1 MKTDHAASFP
11 WSGTLLL
18 ACLGVGPLGGCA
30 APRPQLDRAL
40 LSQRLPAA
48 ASVPNA
54 EPYRV
59 GCPDVL
65 AVAIE
70 EDGTSQGRLLP
81 IGPDG
86 RIELEN
92 AGRLR
97 VEGQTTD
104 EVAQTIAWRLGASAR
119 RVQVQVADYQSQKVY
134 ICGESVGLQRA
145 AAYRGP
151 ETVLELLQR
160 VGGIGAGADPNEV
173 YVIRARVADGGRPEV
188 FTVNL
193 HDIVLKQDA
202 RTNLTL
208 APSDQVCIGE
218 NRQATFGKSVPPL
231 LRPFYDR
238 FCGIFGTVAARRG
251 K

>member
-1 MKTDHAASFP
+1 MKTGQFASPPWYGASF
-11 WSGTLLL
+11 
-18 ACLGVGPLGGCA
+18 AICLGAAALSGCA

-40 LSQRLPAA
+40 LAQRLPAA
-48 ASVPNA
+48 NTANA

-119 RVQVQVADYQSQKVY
+119 RVRVQVAEYQSQKVF

-145 AAYRGP
+145 ADYRGP

-160 VGGIGAGADPNEV
+160 VGGIGSGADPNEV
-173 YVIRARVADGGRPEV
+173 HVIRPRVADGGRPEV

-193 HDIVLKQDA
+193 HDIVLKQDT

-208 APSDQVCIGE
+208 APFDQVCIGE
-218 NRQATFGKSVPPL
+218 SRQSTFGKSVPPCL
-231 LRPFYDR
+231 KPFYDG
-238 FCGIFGTVAARRG
+238 FCGIFRAAATRRG
-251 K
+251 Q

>member
-1 MKTDHAASFP
+1 MKTGQFASPPWYGASF
-11 WSGTLLL
+11 
-18 ACLGVGPLGGCA
+18 AICLCTAALSGCA

-40 LSQRLPAA
+40 LAQRLPATTSV
-48 ASVPNA
+48 ASA

-70 EDGTSQGRLLP
+70 EEGTSQGRWLP

-104 EVAQTIAWRLGASAR
+104 EVAQTIAWRLGASAER
-119 RVQVQVADYQSQKVY
+119 VRVQVSDYQSQKVY
-134 ICGESVGLQRA
+134 ICGESVGLQRTA
-145 AAYRGP
+145 DYRGP

-160 VGGIGAGADPNEV
+160 VGGIGSGADPDEV
-173 YVIRARVADGGRPEV
+173 YVIRPRIADGERPEV

-193 HDIVLKQDA
+193 HDIVLKHDT
-202 RTNLTL
+202 RSNLTL
-208 APSDQVCIGE
+208 APFDQICIGE
-218 NRQATFGKSVPPL
+218 SRQSTFGKSVPPCL
-231 LRPFYDR
+231 KPFYDR
-238 FCGIFGTVAARRG
+238 FCGFFRAAAARHG